1 MAAHRTQNAV
11 LMYINRKHFLD
22 VSRKCFHKEILS
34 ADVQCHV
41 STEMRKTVIS
51 SCVNINF
58 VYMGLVLYSYSCL
71 YNHVTTLQHTSFSK

>member
-1 MAAHRTQNAV
+1 
-11 LMYINRKHFLD
+11 MYINRKHFLD
-22 VSRKCFHKEILS
+22 VSRKCFHKEILSADVQCHVS

-71 YNHVTTLQHTSFSK
+71 YYNHVTTLQHTSFSK